1 MLDIQW
7 LRNDLERVTERLG
20 TRGYPFDP
28 AQFQALESERKEVQ
42 VRTQSLQSERN
53 QLAKHIG
60 QCKARQEDATDALE
74 QAAAV
79 NQQLGELEARLVDLQ
94 KRLEALLLMLP
105 NLPHESVP
113 MGRDEQDNVELR
125 RVGTPPVFDFPVRD
139 HVDLGETLGLLDFK
153 ASSKLSGARFSV
165 LKGGL
170 ARLHRALAQF
180 MLDTHTRAHGYLEAY
195 VPYLVNAETLR
206 GTGQLPRFEA
216 DLFAVPRGEQETHY
230 LIPTAEVPLTN
241 LVRDEILREA
251 DLPLRLTAHTP
262 CFRSEAGAYGKD
274 VRGLIR
280 QHQFD
285 KVELVQIVHPDR
297 SYEALEELTG
307 HAERI
312 LQLLEL
318 PYRVIALCTGDMGAG
333 SSKTYDLE
341 VWLPAQQTYRE
352 ISSCSNCEA
361 YQARRMQARFR
372 NQAGRTELVHTLNG
386 SGVAVGRALVAVL
399 ENYQTASGAVRIP
412 TVLRPYMGGEELIGP

>member
-42 VRTQSLQSERN
+42 VRTQALQSERN

-113 MGRDEQDNVELR
+113 VGRDEQDNVELR

-318 PYRVIALCTGDMGAG
+318 PYRVITLCTGDMGAG

>member
-7 LRNDLERVTERLG
+7 LRNDLERVTDRLG

-42 VRTQSLQSERN
+42 VRTQALQSERN

-113 MGRDEQDNVELR
+113 VGRDEQDNVELR

-318 PYRVIALCTGDMGAG
+318 PYRVITLCTGDMGAG

>member
-113 MGRDEQDNVELR
+113 VGRDEQDNVELR

-216 DLFAVPRGEQETHY
+216 DLFPVPRGEQETHY

>member
-42 VRTQSLQSERN
+42 VRTQALQSERN

-113 MGRDEQDNVELR
+113 VGRDEQDNVELR

-297 SYEALEELTG
+297 SYDALEELTG

-318 PYRVIALCTGDMGAG
+318 PYRVITLCTGDMGAG